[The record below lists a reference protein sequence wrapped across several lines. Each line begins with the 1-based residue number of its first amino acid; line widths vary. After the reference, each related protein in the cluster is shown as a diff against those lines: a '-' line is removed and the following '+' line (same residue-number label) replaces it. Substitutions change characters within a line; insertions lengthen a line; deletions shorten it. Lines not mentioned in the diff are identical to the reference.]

1 MPVMIQIR
9 HVPEEV
15 HRKIKARAA
24 RAGMSM
30 SDFLLQLLERSLE
43 VATRE
48 EFLERLDSLPSVEL
62 KESVADI
69 LAEERQ
75 KR

>member
-62 KESVADI
+62 TESVADI